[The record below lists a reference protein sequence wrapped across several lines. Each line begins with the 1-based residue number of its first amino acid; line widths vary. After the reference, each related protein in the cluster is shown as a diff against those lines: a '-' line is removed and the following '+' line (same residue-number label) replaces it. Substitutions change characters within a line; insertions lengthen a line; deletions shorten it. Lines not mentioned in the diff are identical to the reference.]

1 MKNLTMLLICL
12 VAVALFCAGCG
23 KKEEEKAPAADPNA
37 RVTLSQNVVTT

>member
-23 KKEEEKAPAADPNA
+23 KDEEKAPAADPNA
-37 RVTLSQNVVTT
+37 RVISSQNVVAT

>member
-1 MKNLTMLLICL
+1 MKHLTMLLICL

-37 RVTLSQNVVTT
+37 QVTVTQDVVAT